1 MAFTTE
7 ALQELGLTEEQVKD
21 VFALHGK
28 DLNELKSD
36 LENATQERDSLK
48 NQLQNTEVQLE
59 TMKADA
65 TMNRRSIGLEHV
77 NNAGAPN
84 WTISEAIYA
93 TSAKLIADIAKRY
106 NIPID
111 AQHIIPHKE
120 VSATACPAGIDVGR
134 LIRMAQDVAKGGTAK
149 SEPAKSGEYRV
160 KTSEVMNIRS
170 TPSLKGAVKSTA
182 KAGVYTIVE
191 TKTADGYDWGKLKS
205 GAGWIA
211 LKWAKRL

>member
-1 MAFTTE
+1 MLF
-7 ALQELGLTEEQVKD
+7 
-21 VFALHGK
+21 
-28 DLNELKSD
+28 
-36 LENATQERDSLK
+36 
-48 NQLQNTEVQLE
+48 
-59 TMKADA
+59 
-65 TMNRRSIGLEHV
+65 RSV
-77 NNAGAPN
+77 NNVGAPN
-84 WTISEAIYA
+84 WTISEATYQ

-134 LIRMAQDVAKGGTAK
+134 LIRMAQEVAKGGTAK
-149 SEPAKSGEYRV
+149 SEPAKAGEYRI

-170 TPSLKGAVKSTA
+170 TPSLKGAVKGTA

-191 TKTADGYDWGKLKS
+191 TKSADGYDWGKLKS